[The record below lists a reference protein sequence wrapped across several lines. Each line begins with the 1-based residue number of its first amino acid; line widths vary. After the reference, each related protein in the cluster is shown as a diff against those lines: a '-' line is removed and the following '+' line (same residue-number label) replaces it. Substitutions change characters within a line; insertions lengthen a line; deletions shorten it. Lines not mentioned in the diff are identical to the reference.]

1 MTFLD
6 RSLFRRPSVL
16 IGWPATQS
24 APPVFPK
31 PIAGRGF
38 DGPHDGFTREGR
50 NTRFIA
56 SLNGDKPGNAS
67 SAASALARHGAAIRA
82 TAVADRQAAVHAEL
96 RRVAQAR
103 EVRK

>member
-50 NTRFIA
+50 STRFIA

-67 SAASALARHGAAIRA
+67 SAASALARHGAAKRA
-82 TAVADRQAAVHAEL
+82 MAASDRQAQTTEALKRAV
-96 RRVAQAR
+96 QAR
-103 EVRK
+103 KTS